1 MIICQ
6 YSEII
11 LLKLVLKLKTNKLL
25 KLLLVE
31 MKANNSLLMRMEMA
45 GMTQNKS
52 NALFSMWSLELEK
65 KTKLVELVSY

>member
-31 MKANNSLLMRMEMA
+31 MKANNSLLMRIEMA
-45 GMTQNKS
+45 GMTQNK
-52 NALFSMWSLELEK
+52 
-65 KTKLVELVSY
+65 

>member
-45 GMTQNKS
+45 GMTQNKY